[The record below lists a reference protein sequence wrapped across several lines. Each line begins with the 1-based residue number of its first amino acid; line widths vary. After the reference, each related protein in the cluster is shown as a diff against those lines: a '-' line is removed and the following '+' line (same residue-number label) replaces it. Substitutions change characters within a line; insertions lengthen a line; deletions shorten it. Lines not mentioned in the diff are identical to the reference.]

1 MANVT
6 LGNQA
11 VIASMIKNNGWII
24 SMHRNWPLH
33 RGYLQKKRE
42 KKSYRVHYKLYPLHL
57 QDIFQAKQM
66 DKCALIALT
75 MFSSRI
81 VHSDILSAV
90 NSNFSLMLYTICKKL
105 NAYLQHIKCFQCSA
119 LAHRTTTE
127 EIICLWLA
135 VSWKPF
141 IEHLMKLASFRS
153 GSILEIV
160 VSFLGPKPS
169 PASADTRNLF
179 VCFFFIRNH
188 STLC

>member
-135 VSWKPF
+135 VSWKPC

-179 VCFFFIRNH
+179 VCFFFY
-188 STLC
+188 

>member
-1 MANVT
+1 M
-6 LGNQA
+6 
-11 VIASMIKNNGWII
+11 
-24 SMHRNWPLH
+24 
-33 RGYLQKKRE
+33 
-42 KKSYRVHYKLYPLHL
+42 HYKLYPLHL

-81 VHSDILSAV
+81 VHSDRLSAV

-119 LAHRTTTE
+119 
-127 EIICLWLA
+127 
-135 VSWKPF
+135 VSWKPC

-153 GSILEIV
+153 GAILEIV

-179 VCFFFIRNH
+179 LFLLEITPPFARYCKHQRNE
-188 STLC
+188 